1 MPSIYETKKLL
12 EKVTAD
18 PEAQEMA
25 RIREKA
31 ERDYISN
38 MRAAEKR
45 GREQGLAE
53 GKAEGRAE
61 GRVEGM
67 AEGRAEGRVEG
78 IAEGRAKGRVEGVAE
93 GRAKARQEIVDETLQ
108 RLLSMPP
115 TAGLS
120 DSEIAVLVGVD
131 VARVAVMRK
140 SLRGDDR

>member
-38 MRAAEKR
+38 MRADEKR

-53 GKAEGRAE
+53 GK
-61 GRVEGM
+61 

-93 GRAKARQEIVDETLQ
+93 GRAEARQEIVDETLQ